1 MKNSLNLVLVILFF
15 IVLGC
20 SCPKMDELTKKS
32 SSTPSNSSTSD
43 TTTNDST
50 SDSKSELTLAK
61 YNKIKEGMSLKEVV
75 DIFGSEGVEQ
85 MSSGSGKYKVTSYKW
100 EGDNYAF
107 VTVIFTNDKETSKVQ
122 YGLK

>member
-1 MKNSLNLVLVILFF
+1 
-15 IVLGC
+15 
-20 SCPKMDELTKKS
+20 MDELTKKS